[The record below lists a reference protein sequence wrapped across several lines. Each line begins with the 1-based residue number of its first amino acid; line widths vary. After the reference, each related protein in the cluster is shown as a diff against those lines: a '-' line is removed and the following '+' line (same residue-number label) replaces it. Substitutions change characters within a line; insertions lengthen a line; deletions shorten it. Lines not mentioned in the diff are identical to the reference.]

1 MKKIIVLVAALLI
14 SVSVLLLVL
23 APDTL
28 SMIVVGCMWIAVIL
42 GSFLGLFPSILYAN
56 AFRTAKN
63 NLEQTMAV
71 QTTENWIAVFKLD
84 SLFHQKELDRVFS
97 EYKLKVLMQK
107 EAKEILSGIEEYISE
122 DSLSTATWQNLILQ
136 IPGTLT
142 GLGILGTFIGLISG
156 ISSVGFSSVEAA
168 LDSIAT
174 LLGGIQTAFYTSI
187 SGVILS
193 IVFNILNRMIWNTM
207 LREYGVFVD
216 AFHKNVIPSTQEQLR
231 KQQGENMRAI
241 LSQLDR
247 IPKGDTY
254 SISSGAVPQVS
265 NEQAMMQ
272 QIIQGLKNGEFT
284 FFLQPMLDL
293 TTKKLAAVEALVR
306 WQHPTLGILAPA
318 SFMPLLEKNGY
329 ITRLDNYIW
338 EQVCANIRRWID
350 SGIRPVPVCV
360 NISKT
365 DLMAMD
371 VPSFFSSMLEKYR
384 IPPRALDLEISM
396 KAYVQ
401 TPNATA
407 EVAGAL
413 RHLGFK
419 VVMDGFNGDY
429 ISVRMLQGLEMDAL
443 KLDLRAC
450 GNLETG
456 AIGAI
461 FDQAQRLK
469 VEMSV
474 EGVENASQVA
484 DLKKCGC
491 QEAQGYFFY
500 KPMSIDAFENLSG

>member
-1 MKKIIVLVAALLI
+1 MKKIIVFVAALLI
-14 SVSVLLLVL
+14 TVSVLLLVL

-42 GSFLGLFPSILYAN
+42 GFFMGLFPSILYAN

-71 QTTENWIAVFKLD
+71 QSTENWIAVFKVD
-84 SLFHQKELDRVFS
+84 SLFHQKELDQVFS
-97 EYKLKVLMQK
+97 AYKSKVMSQK
-107 EAKEILSGIEEYISE
+107 EAREIVSGIEEFISE
-122 DSLSTATWQNLILQ
+122 DSLSLATWQNVVLQ

-142 GLGILGTFIGLISG
+142 GLGILGTFIGLITG

-174 LLGGIQTAFYTSI
+174 LLSGIEAAFYTSI

-193 IVFNILNRMIWNTM
+193 IVFNILNRMIWNAM

-216 AFHKNVIPSTQEQLR
+216 VFHKHVIPSAEEQLR
-231 KQQGENMRAI
+231 KQQCADMRGI

-247 IPKGDTY
+247 IPKGDSY
-254 SISSGAVPQVS
+254 AVQSGGTVPVG

-272 QIIQGLKNGEFT
+272 QIIQGLKQGEFT
-284 FFLQPMLDL
+284 FFLQPMLDIGS
-293 TTKKLAAVEALVR
+293 KKVVAAEALVR

-350 SGIRPVPVCV
+350 GGIRPVPVCV

-371 VPSFFSSMLEKYR
+371 VPGFFTGMLEKYR
-384 IPPRALDLEISM
+384 IPPRALELEIST

-407 EVAGAL
+407 EVAGSL
-413 RHLGFK
+413 RRLGFK

-429 ISVRMLQGLEMDAL
+429 ISVNMLQGLEMDSL
-443 KLDLRAC
+443 KLDLRSC
-450 GNLETG
+450 GALESG
-456 AIGAI
+456 AIAAI
-461 FDQAQRLK
+461 YEQAKRLK
-469 VEMSV
+469 VDMAV

-491 QEAQGYFFY
+491 QVAQGYFFH
-500 KPMSIDAFENLSG
+500 KPMSIEAFENLSN